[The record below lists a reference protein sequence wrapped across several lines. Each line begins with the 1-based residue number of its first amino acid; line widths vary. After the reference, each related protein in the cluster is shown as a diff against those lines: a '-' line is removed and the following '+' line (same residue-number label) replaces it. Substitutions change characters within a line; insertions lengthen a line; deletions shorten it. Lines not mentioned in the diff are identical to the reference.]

1 MIHEVDRSL
10 AELIKAEVASGG
22 DVDVVFDA
30 PTKEWASRRSG
41 PTINAF
47 LYDIREDVG
56 RRDAVPQP
64 IRNDEGRVIARRP
77 PARRFRLSYLLTAW
91 TQRPEDEHRLLA
103 QLLTGFVRY
112 DEIPLPFLQG
122 GLAQQE
128 IPVLM
133 FLALPPTQDR
143 SLTDIWT
150 ALGGE
155 MKPSLDL
162 VVVAPVDPGRAYVP
176 GPPVLEQPRV
186 RVATDGD
193 GDEDGPTSEA
203 GGRRRG
209 KAKPTPR
216 PVGRPAAVAA
226 EGHPGGEDLQA
237 GTDAQPGRTV
247 RVRRFTPPPDR

>member
-30 PTKEWASRRSG
+30 PTKDWASRRSA

-64 IRNDEGRVIARRP
+64 VRNEEGRVIARRP
-77 PARRFRLSYLLTAW
+77 PPRRFRLSYLLTAW

-103 QLLTGFVRY
+103 QLLTGFLRY
-112 DEIPLPFLQG
+112 DEIPVAFLDG
-122 GLAQQE
+122 GLAAQDL
-128 IPVLM
+128 PVLL

-162 VVVAPVDPGRAYVP
+162 AVVAPVDPGRAYEP
-176 GPPVLEQPRV
+176 GPPVREQPRV
-186 RVATDGD
+186 RLTDD
-193 GDEDGPTSEA
+193 GAEPGA
-203 GGRRRG
+203 RRRG
-209 KAKPTPR
+209 RAAPR
-216 PVGRPAAVAA
+216 TLRPAAVAA
-226 EGHPGGEDLQA
+226 PGDPGGEDLQA
-237 GTDAQPGRTV
+237 GTDDAPGRTV
-247 RVRRFTPPPDR
+247 HVRRWTPPPPRR

>member
-1 MIHEVDRSL
+1 VIHEVDRSL

-30 PTKEWASRRSG
+30 PTKDWASRRSA

-64 IRNDEGRVIARRP
+64 VRNAEGRVIAKRP
-77 PARRFRLSYLLTAW
+77 PPRRFRLSYLLTAW

-112 DEIPLPFLQG
+112 DEIPRTFLDG
-122 GLAQQE
+122 GLADLDT
-128 IPVLM
+128 PVLM

-162 VVVAPVDPGRAYVP
+162 VVVAPVDPGRVYEP
-176 GPPVLEQPRV
+176 GPPVLEQPRL
-186 RVATDGD
+186 RVGTDGD
-193 GDEDGPTSEA
+193 TTPEAPA

-209 KAKPTPR
+209 RAPQPR
-216 PVGRPAAVAA
+216 PRRPAAVAVPDA
-226 EGHPGGEDLQA
+226 PGGEDVQA
-237 GTDAQPGRTV
+237 GTDEQPGRTLH
-247 RVRRFTPPPDR
+247 VRRWTPPPPR

>member
-1 MIHEVDRSL
+1 
-10 AELIKAEVASGG
+10 
-22 DVDVVFDA
+22 
-30 PTKEWASRRSG
+30 
-41 PTINAF
+41 
-47 LYDIREDVG
+47 VG
-56 RRDAVPQP
+56 RRDAVPQA

-77 PARRFRLSYLLTAW
+77 PPRRFRLSYLLTAW

-128 IPVLM
+128 TPVLM

-186 RVATDGD
+186 RVTADDDGD
-193 GDEDGPTSEA
+193 GEDAPATSEA

-209 KAKPTPR
+209 RAKAASAR
-216 PVGRPAAVAA
+216 PVGRPAAVAS
-226 EGHPGGEDLQA
+226 EEHPGGEDLQA
-237 GTDAQPGRTV
+237 GTDARPGRTV
-247 RVRRFTPPPDR
+247 RVRRFTPPPPR